1 MAEGGQEHQDLV
13 HHIKEMQRG
22 DPSAREQWTAYTDS
36 FGGGRKDPAKHPVH
50 FLQDF
55 LAQWETGSKV
65 LQGGVIGGED
75 LDEAQIISFA
85 VRVLQR
91 RSPGVKEL
99 WRHYCET
106 FGGGTY
112 DPTKHDV
119 NFVVEFFDHLGN
131 AALKSVGSGPAGG
144 PAGGRKG
151 GRERAEGKGGR
162 ERAESAPAPQKRAAS
177 AIIGGGGGPI
187 GGGGGGLWATEP
199 PAKRARGDG
208 IGAPRVV
215 AVATRPPAR
224 GLAPSS
230 TVGGKG
236 AAAGGKSGAGGK
248 GKRSRGGGG
257 GGGAGA
263 SDPGSREYLV
273 AQVKAFQRMGD
284 DNNQLWGMFVD
295 GGFDGI
301 RDPSRHEA
309 STLQEFVDTH
319 GVPPLDEGASGGG
332 SGGGSGGAYLGGGHD
347 PAKDELVQRV
357 KTFQKVSKDN
367 SEMWREFNAESGTFD
382 PNRHEA
388 ETLQEF
394 VSKYAVP

>member
-55 LAQWETGSKV
+55 LAQWDSGSKV
-65 LQGGVIGGED
+65 PQGGVIGGED

-177 AIIGGGGGPI
+177 AIIGGGPI

-208 IGAPRVV
+208 IGSPRVV
-215 AVATRPPAR
+215 AVATRPPAK

-230 TVGGKG
+230 KGG
-236 AAAGGKSGAGGK
+236 AAGGKGGAGGK
-248 GKRSRGGGG
+248 GKRSRGVG

-263 SDPGSREYLV
+263 GNPGSREYLV

-309 STLQEFVDTH
+309 ATLQEFVETH
-319 GVPPLDEGASGGG
+319 GVPPLDEGA

-357 KTFQKVSKDN
+357 KTFQKASKDN